1 MATSIEED
9 NKYQQENE
17 LELLKSIYTKEI
29 TIINEGN
36 EFMVWV
42 TCIYTY

>member
-36 EFMVWV
+36 EFMV
-42 TCIYTY
+42 

>member
-1 MATSIEED
+1 MIMANSIEED

-36 EFMVWV
+36 EFMV
-42 TCIYTY
+42 